1 MENSTNLTGLAGY
14 AAYAN
19 VEDVF
24 GEDLDAFNA
33 TIAKSIREYAE
44 KTANASGVIDVEV
57 TEKLFNIQY
66 DLIFKHKIPISEI
79 IVSPAPT
86 KDLTVEY
93 WGLLPFS
100 RGSIHVDS
108 SNNSLSANINPRYF
122 MLDYDVQQQTA
133 TAKMA
138 RQFTNTAPFSNLVV
152 GEATPGLN
160 QVSTNASDDQWA
172 KWLLSTC
179 MLRLRH
185 LSSPS
190 RSHENKLLIQP
201 QIVQT
206 SITSPLLR

>member
-1 MENSTNLTGLAGY
+1 MKNSTNLTGLAGY

-44 KTANASGVIDVEV
+44 KTANASGVIDVDV

-66 DLIFKHKIPISEI
+66 DLIFKNKIPISEI
-79 IVSPAPT
+79 IISPAPT

-100 RGSIHVDS
+100 RGSIHLDS
-108 SNNSLSANINPRYF
+108 SNSSLSANINPRYF
-122 MLDYDVQQQTA
+122 MLDYDIQQQTA

-138 RQFTNTAPFSNLVV
+138 RQFTKTTPFSNLVV
-152 GEATPGLN
+152 GEVTPGLN
-160 QVSTNASDDQWA
+160 QIPVNASDDQWA
-172 KWLLSTC
+172 KWLISTC
-179 MLRLRH
+179 MLRLPAVTFPI
-185 LSSPS
+185 S
-190 RSHENKLLIQP
+190 
-201 QIVQT
+201 
-206 SITSPLLR
+206 